1 MLSRRAVG
9 LLEQLAA
16 EGVSPWLA
24 DVSGVELLAGAQGD
38 PAGVETAFLQGVV
51 APVASSAAVRRSCDA
66 LRDVFHASEGV
77 HGRVSVPVDPRHAH
91 DAKALIAAARSRRS
105 EVGRANVL
113 MRIPVTRAGLV
124 ALEECLALG
133 IGVDADLVFS
143 VERYEELLDVVLRG
157 LERAFMAGLPL
168 ADIVATASV
177 PVGLLDA
184 EVNARLAALP
194 VRGPAG
200 AAAATAAARGTAA
213 LAVARQIYRAREQ
226 RLGSDWWRVLR
237 AAGAMPPGLL
247 WTATGP
253 RHVGA
258 LVGWNTAQAASP
270 EVFET
275 AARQVELRGD
285 TLLNA
290 HAEGRGALD
299 ALEALGVRMA
309 EVAEVLETGTL
320 ARLQREWGRGA

>member
-1 MLSRRAVG
+1 MLSRLAVG
-9 LLEQLAA
+9 LLKQLAA

-24 DVSGVELLAGAQGD
+24 DGSGVELLAGSRPD
-38 PAGVETAFLQGVV
+38 PAGVDAAFFQGAVAPA
-51 APVASSAAVRRSCDA
+51 APVASSADVRRSCDV
-66 LRDVFHASEGV
+66 LRGVFHASEGV
-77 HGRVSVPVDPRHAH
+77 HGRVSVPVDPRYAH
-91 DAKALIAAARSRRS
+91 DADALVSAARAGWS

-133 IGVDADLVFS
+133 ISVDADLVFS
-143 VERYEELLDVVLRG
+143 VERYEEVLDAVLRG
-157 LERAFMAGLPL
+157 LERAFKAGLPL
-168 ADIVATASV
+168 TEVIATASV
-177 PVGLLDA
+177 PVGPLDA

-194 VRGPAG
+194 VREMR
-200 AAAATAAARGTAA
+200 AAEAHGTAS

-226 RLGSDWWRVLR
+226 RLGGSWWRVLR

-247 WTATGP
+247 WTAAGP

-258 LVGWNTAQAASP
+258 LIGWNTAQAAPP

-275 AARQVELRGD
+275 AAREVELRGD

-290 HAEGRGALD
+290 HREGRGATD

-309 EVAEVLETGTL
+309 EVAQALEAGELT
-320 ARLQREWGRGA
+320 RLQRDWMLRT

>member
-1 MLSRRAVG
+1 MLSRVAVG
-9 LLEQLAA
+9 LLKQLAA

-24 DVSGVELLAGAQGD
+24 DVSGVELLAGAQAD
-38 PAGVETAFLQGVV
+38 PAGVGAAFLQGVV
-51 APVASSAAVRRSCDA
+51 APVASSAAVRRCCDA

-77 HGRVSVPVDPRHAH
+77 HGRVSVPVDPRYAH
-91 DAKALIAAARSRRS
+91 DANALIEAARSVRN

-113 MRIPVTRAGLV
+113 MRIPATAAGLV
-124 ALEECLALG
+124 ALEECLAIG

-143 VERYEELLDVVLRG
+143 VERYEEVLDAVLLG

-168 ADIVATASV
+168 VEIVATASV

-194 VRGPAG
+194 VRGMPA
-200 AAAATAAARGTAA
+200 AAARGTAA
-213 LAVARQIYRAREQ
+213 LAVARQIYRVREQ

-258 LVGWNTAQAASP
+258 LVGWNTAQAATP

-275 AARQVELRGD
+275 AARYVKLRGD

-299 ALEALGVRMA
+299 ALEALGIRMA
-309 EVAEVLETGTL
+309 DVATALETGAL
-320 ARLQREWGRGA
+320 ARLQRDWVLGT

>member
-1 MLSRRAVG
+1 MLSRLALG
-9 LLEQLAA
+9 LLKQLAS

-24 DVSGVELLAGAQGD
+24 DVSGVALLAGPQAD
-38 PAGVETAFLQGVV
+38 PMAVDAAYLQGVV

-77 HGRVSVPVDPRHAH
+77 HGRVSVPVDPRYAD
-91 DAKALIAAARSRRS
+91 DAQALIEAARSGRS

-113 MRIPVTRAGLV
+113 MRIPATAAGLV
-124 ALEECLALG
+124 ALEECLSIG
-133 IGVDADLVFS
+133 ICVDADLIFS
-143 VERYEELLDVVLRG
+143 VERYQEVLDAVLRG

-168 ADIVATASV
+168 VGIVATASV

-194 VRGPAG
+194 VRGMQ
-200 AAAATAAARGTAA
+200 AAAAHGTAA
-213 LAVARQIYRAREQ
+213 LAVARQIYRVREQ
-226 RLGSDWWRVLR
+226 RLGGSWWRVLR

-247 WTATGP
+247 WTAAGP

-258 LVGWNTAQAASP
+258 LIGWNTAQAAAP

-275 AARQVELRGD
+275 AARQVSLRGD

-299 ALEALGVRMA
+299 ALEALGVSMA
-309 EVAEVLETGTL
+309 DVAAVLEAGAL
-320 ARLQREWGRGA
+320 ARLQRDWVLGT